1 MTRLMV
7 YKDDLYVHSSLA
19 VYQGT
24 ELIMVPM
31 DFFVCSTYQ
40 LRVVWLLRILVVARI
55 TVHL

>member
-1 MTRLMV
+1 MV

-31 DFFVCSTYQ
+31 DFFVCSTHQ

-55 TVHL
+55 MVHL